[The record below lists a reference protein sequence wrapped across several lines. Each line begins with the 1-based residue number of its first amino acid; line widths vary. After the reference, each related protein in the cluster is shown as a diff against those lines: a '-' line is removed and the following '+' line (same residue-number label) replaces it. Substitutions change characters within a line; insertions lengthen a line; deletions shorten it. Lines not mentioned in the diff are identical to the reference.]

1 VRQQA
6 RGASVVEEVT
16 VGIVKR
22 FERKL
27 EGAVGDG
34 FARVFGGSVV
44 PREVEQALQRE
55 VDDSVRQ
62 LDGGH
67 WLAPNRYTVTL
78 STADYSRLTTAD
90 EHSRLAEDH
99 QQVADVFVRWL
110 NQHISEQGWQ
120 TYGDVVVHL
129 EDSPSLHTGQF
140 RTSATVDPDAT
151 HSGRRVPPSPSG
163 AAHMSQHPGPD
174 QNSAPGSDGP
184 DEEAAAERDQ
194 HNGWPQQG
202 GYGQQ
207 HPPQGYAQPGHGQ
220 AYPPPQ
226 GYPPQGYPQGYG
238 QGYPQGYPP
247 QGYPPQ
253 GYPPQGYPPQGYGQ
267 QGYGQQGYGQAHPP
281 QAYPPAQPGYGQG
294 YGGSEQSWDNG
305 SPGHGDQGY
314 GGPGT
319 QPAYVQPGYG
329 PGGWEGGGQELTG
342 SLHLDDGSGRT
353 YQLKEG
359 ANVVGRGQEAQ
370 FRLADTGVS
379 RRHLEIS
386 WDGQVAMLTD
396 LGSTNGTTVNDSPV
410 QNWQLADGD
419 VVRAG
424 HSNIVVRIHG

>member
-1 VRQQA
+1 M
-6 RGASVVEEVT
+6 
-16 VGIVKR
+16 GIVKR

-226 GYPPQGYPQGYG
+226 GYPPQGYPPQG
-238 QGYPQGYPP
+238 QGGGLMGGMGGGLVTGVAGGLAGSMIGNALFDQHGTEAAPSHEPQGQADAGVVSEAGAPAAVSPAPTYESAMV
-247 QGYPPQ
+247 GYDQ
-253 GYPPQGYPPQGYGQ
+253 
-267 QGYGQQGYGQAHPP
+267 
-281 QAYPPAQPGYGQG
+281 PA
-294 YGGSEQSWDNG
+294 WDNG
-305 SPGHGDQGY
+305 DGWDSASDWGGD
-314 GGPGT
+314 GGD
-319 QPAYVQPGYG
+319 
-329 PGGWEGGGQELTG
+329 GGDWGG
-342 SLHLDDGSGRT
+342 DG
-353 YQLKEG
+353 K
-359 ANVVGRGQEAQ
+359 
-370 FRLADTGVS
+370 
-379 RRHLEIS
+379 
-386 WDGQVAMLTD
+386 W
-396 LGSTNGTTVNDSPV
+396 
-410 QNWQLADGD
+410 
-419 VVRAG
+419 
-424 HSNIVVRIHG
+424 